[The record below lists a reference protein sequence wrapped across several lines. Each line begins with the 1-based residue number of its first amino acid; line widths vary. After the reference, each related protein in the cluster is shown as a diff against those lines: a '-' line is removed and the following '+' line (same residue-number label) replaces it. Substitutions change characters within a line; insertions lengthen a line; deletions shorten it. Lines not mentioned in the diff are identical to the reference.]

1 MGAGGTSQNN
11 QTKSNQL
18 INDRKKSIT
27 EQVEGGNSQ
36 RSSKNRKNGGS
47 LAQSKTNINQGES
60 SASKQKAAVNNSA
73 QDKNSRADILKQ
85 FQFGGIVVEESSFRM
100 DQRIVSLEEKK
111 SGEATS
117 QLTSTADML
126 KKKIER
132 GIYERYMHEAQLAKK
147 LIINPRMMVSHRKN
161 PIEVTYEVLEVI
173 G

>member
-1 MGAGGTSQNN
+1 
-11 QTKSNQL
+11 
-18 INDRKKSIT
+18 
-27 EQVEGGNSQ
+27 
-36 RSSKNRKNGGS
+36 
-47 LAQSKTNINQGES
+47 
-60 SASKQKAAVNNSA
+60 
-73 QDKNSRADILKQ
+73 
-85 FQFGGIVVEESSFRM
+85 M